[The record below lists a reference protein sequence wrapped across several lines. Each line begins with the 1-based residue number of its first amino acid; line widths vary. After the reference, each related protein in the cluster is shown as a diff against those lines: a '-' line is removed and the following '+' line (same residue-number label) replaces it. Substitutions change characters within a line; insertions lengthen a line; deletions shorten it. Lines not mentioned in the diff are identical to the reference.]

1 MPDRLHNTKAAPAT
15 PLPHHRWALLRLTVP
30 FIVALC
36 GVLGLA
42 IFCIDMLSAARAY
55 AGGESEW
62 SKAQKR
68 AVIHLERYAA
78 NGEHTEYQ
86 AYLSDMLIPLGDRRA
101 REELDRAH
109 PDPKIVEAGFVA
121 GLNHPSDVPGMALL
135 YRHAQQLPQIRHAV
149 EVWARADQAL
159 EQLHRHAERLHQLRQ
174 QHAPAAQ
181 LETELVAVRE
191 IDEHLTVL
199 EHEFAQTLAEA
210 TRLTDRLLM
219 WLLAGVALLLAVIGV
234 AISRRMIR
242 QQEQQQRDLF
252 AAEQRYRVFFQSS
265 IDAVVLVLPEGQ
277 IVDVNPAACAVF
289 GYSREELIGM
299 HRNVLLV
306 DPDSEPVRRAIRART
321 GNGHYRGHMQ
331 YLRKDGSQFTAEI
344 SSTQFVDADGQSK
357 YSVVLRDITQRL
369 QQEEEIRELNT
380 RLEQRV
386 AERTAELQQTT
397 RELEAFCHSIAH
409 DLTTPL
415 RALNGYATLLQEE
428 YGAQLDEQAQFY
440 LQRSRETS
448 LRMSR
453 LIDGL
458 LGLDRHARQ
467 RLQRSCVDLS
477 TLAQSLVEQLQQ
489 GEATHPVKIA
499 IQPGLNTQADPALC
513 HELLWQLLSNAWKF
527 TRQRTDA
534 RISLQRV
541 GNEEP
546 PLFCLS
552 DNGIGFDM
560 AFGHKLFRV
569 FSRLHTPGKDDG
581 IGMGLAVVQTIV
593 DRHGGRVWADAE
605 EGKGAAF
612 YFSLEPQLNHSESS
626 KPAA

>member
-1 MPDRLHNTKAAPAT
+1 MPDRQHPHKATQPT
-15 PLPHHRWALLRLTVP
+15 PLPHHRWALLRLTIP

-68 AVIHLERYAA
+68 AVIHLQRYAA
-78 NGEHTEYQ
+78 SGEHTDYQ
-86 AYLSDMLIPLGDRRA
+86 AYLSNMLIPLGDRRA
-101 REELDRAH
+101 REELDR
-109 PDPKIVEAGFVA
+109 PNPNPLIVEAGFVA
-121 GLNHPSDVPGMALL
+121 GFNHASDVPGMALL
-135 YRHAQQLPQIRHAV
+135 YRHAQRLPQIRHAV
-149 EVWARADQAL
+149 EVWARADKAL
-159 EQLHRHAERLHQLRQ
+159 QQLQQHAERLHQLRQ

-181 LETELVAVRE
+181 LEAELAAIRE

-210 TRLTDRLLM
+210 TRLTDHLLM
-219 WLLAGVALLLAVIGV
+219 WLLALVALLLAVIGI
-234 AISRRMIR
+234 ALSRRMIR
-242 QQEQQQRDLF
+242 QQEQQQHDLF
-252 AAEQRYRVFFQSS
+252 AAEQRYRVFFESS
-265 IDAVVLVLPEGQ
+265 IDAVVLVLPEGT

-289 GYSREELIGM
+289 GYSREELVGM

-306 DPDSEPVRRAIRART
+306 DPDGELVNRAIRARA
-321 GNGHYRGHMQ
+321 GDGHYRGHLH
-331 YLRKDGSQFTAEI
+331 YRRKDGSEFTAEI

-369 QQEEEIRELNT
+369 QQEEEIRQLNS
-380 RLEQRV
+380 RLERRV

-428 YGAQLDEQAQFY
+428 YGEQLDEQAQFY

-467 RLQRSCVDLS
+467 RLQRSTVDLS
-477 TLAQSLVEQLQQ
+477 ALAQSLLQKLQQ
-489 GEATHPVKIA
+489 EDSAHPVQIN
-499 IQPGLNTQADPALC
+499 IQPGLSTEADPALC

-527 TRQRTDA
+527 TRQRPDA
-534 RISLQRV
+534 RISLHRV
-541 GNEEP
+541 GTDDP
-546 PLFCLS
+546 PLFCLA

-612 YFSLEPQLNHSESS
+612 YFCLEPQANQSESGKS
-626 KPAA
+626 TT